1 MGGIV
6 DTIRKRILFAPATY
20 NLAETTRM
28 LDIARGVSRHE
39 FAKDIFEVYFLS
51 EGGQF
56 ERLIEKE
63 GYTLERSGPPLTDE
77 KIAHIYAVNDEE
89 KIGTIFTTQE
99 LVTKVTGDVAYLK
112 ELQPTVVITGSNLSV
127 PVACQI
133 TDTPLVWTVQS
144 TWFEEFFVSGAGVT
158 DGIRFAPLKR
168 IADFFIF
175 IGIKFWMWYGFI
187 RPINAAAK
195 HFGVKEY
202 KPVFNFFK
210 GDITLVAEP
219 SGFSGIPLPEN
230 HFYVGPLLANQDF
243 PIPDEVRNIPRD
255 MPLVYFAMGSSGTAT
270 VVAQIIESF
279 KGAPYRVIA
288 PVRQL
293 IKTKPDLEI
302 PPNVLVTDWLPALQV
317 SQMAD
322 LSVIHGGIG
331 TVMTAALAGKPVVG
345 VGMQPE
351 QRANIA
357 CLERKGFAVRLS
369 KSKDLPKRIQE
380 AIRNQLSNSEA
391 KRKAE
396 EYSMEMAKWDGPYN
410 AADILYQKF
419 GKAY

>member
-6 DTIRKRILFAPATY
+6 DTVRKKILFAPATY

-63 GYTLERSGPPLTDE
+63 GYTLKRSGPPLTDA
-77 KIAHIYAVNDEE
+77 KIAHILAVNDEE
-89 KIGTIFTTQE
+89 KIGTIYTKQE
-99 LVTKVTGDVAYLK
+99 LVAKTAGDVAYLK
-112 ELQPTVVITGSNLSV
+112 ELRPAAVITGSNLSV

-133 TDTPLVWTVQS
+133 TDTPLVWTMQS
-144 TWFEEFFVSGAGVT
+144 TWLEESFASGAGVT
-158 DGIRFAPLKR
+158 DSIRFTPIKR
-168 IADFFIF
+168 IANFFVY
-175 IGIKFWMWYGFI
+175 IGIRFWMWYGFI
-187 RPINAAAK
+187 RPVNAAAR

-202 KPVFNFFK
+202 KPVFNYFK

-219 SGFSGIPLPEN
+219 AGFSGIPLPEN
-230 HFYVGPLLANQDF
+230 HYYVGPLLGNQDF
-243 PIPDEVRNIPRD
+243 PIPDEVMNIPRD

-279 KGAPYRVIA
+279 NGAPYRVVA
-288 PVRQL
+288 PVKQL
-293 IKTKPDLEI
+293 IKTKPGLEV

-317 SQMAD
+317 SRMAD
-322 LSVIHGGIG
+322 ISVIHGGIG

-357 CLERKGFAVRLS
+357 CLERKGIAVRLS
-369 KSKDLPKRIQE
+369 KSKDLPKRLQE
-380 AIRNQLSNSEA
+380 AIRSQLSNSEA
-391 KRKAE
+391 KQMAE
-396 EYSMEMAKWDGPYN
+396 EYSIEMAKWDGPHN
-410 AADILYQKF
+410 AADILYHKF
-419 GKAY
+419 GKVH